1 MEEDKTMKK
10 CNKECFG
17 NKNGLCMVLSEV
29 PEGKCRFQRTDIT
42 FEQQRK
48 DAKAYIQKYSGI
60 NRP

>member
-1 MEEDKTMKK
+1 MKK

-17 NKNGLCMVLSEV
+17 NKNGLCMVLNEL